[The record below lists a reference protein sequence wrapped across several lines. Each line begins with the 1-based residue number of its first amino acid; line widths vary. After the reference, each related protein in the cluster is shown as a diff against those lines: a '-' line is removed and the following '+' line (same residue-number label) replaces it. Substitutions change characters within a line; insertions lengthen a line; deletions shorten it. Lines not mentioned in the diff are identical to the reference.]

1 MKQLKRL
8 LLAFTLL
15 LPLFAGAQESIP
27 RTVHVNGGIKLGV
40 NIAQLDGKSWD
51 AGYKT
56 NALGGV
62 FIRVHNRKVGV
73 QLEAFFSQTEF
84 ITGKT
89 FSGISQQ
96 YFNAGKDSLSKGSF
110 KVSYLNIPLLVQFK
124 LISRVW
130 IQLGPQYSGVV
141 NVKDNDQ
148 LLKDAEGLL
157 FKKSNFSGVGGV
169 WLDLPLHINMGAR
182 YVVGLSDTK
191 GDDVK
196 AEDAWKQKSIQFHI
210 GLTF

>member
-1 MKQLKRL
+1 MKQLKQL
-8 LLAFTLL
+8 LILCAML
-15 LPLFAGAQESIP
+15 LPMAASAQESYP
-27 RTVHVNGGIKLGV
+27 SRVKLNVGIKLGV

-56 NALGGV
+56 NALGGAFV
-62 FIRVHNRKVGV
+62 RLHNARVGV
-73 QLEAFFSQTEF
+73 QLEAFFSQTEY
-84 ITGKT
+84 ITGKS
-89 FSGISQQ
+89 FSAIEQQ

-110 KVSYLNIPLLVQFK
+110 KVSYLNIPLLFQFK

-141 NVKDNDQ
+141 NVKDNDE
-148 LLKDAEGLL
+148 LVKDAKGL
-157 FKKSNFSGVGGV
+157 FKTGAVSGVGGV

-182 YVVGLSDTK
+182 YVLGLTDSK
-191 GDDVK
+191 GDNVK
-196 AEDAWKQKSIQFHI
+196 STEDAWKQKSIQFHV